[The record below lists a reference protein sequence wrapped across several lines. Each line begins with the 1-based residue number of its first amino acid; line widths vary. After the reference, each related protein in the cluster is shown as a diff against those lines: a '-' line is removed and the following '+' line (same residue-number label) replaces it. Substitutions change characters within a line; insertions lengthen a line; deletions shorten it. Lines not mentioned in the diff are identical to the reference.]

1 MKKKIIVLLLITA
14 IGSITITYYFKK
26 RSLNFLDIKGT
37 IINKEEVEFVQDS
50 RKIKKVRLLHSDLG
64 HINLA
69 ISFPKNY
76 SNAALPILFILG
88 GIETGLES
96 INHVSDIGNNILVG
110 FDWPIN
116 ENLPDGKEIILKFN
130 DLYKD
135 IYNSPKQAAVAIEW
149 AGNQHWAESRI
160 SLLGFSIGAIV
171 APSVQR
177 LIEHRDN
184 IKIDFTVL
192 AYGGT
197 NIGLL
202 VNKNPYIKPKWLK
215 PLLGWVLQIIFNSID
230 PKENLPYITGNFL
243 IINGKKDNLIPL
255 KSSSSMQELTPLPK
269 KIILLDGNHMGIGK
283 KQKKLLKVIIEN
295 TRKWLIEN
303 NAINFRKEAIRFNR

>member
-215 PLLGWVLQIIFNSID
+215 PLLGWVLQIIFN
-230 PKENLPYITGNFL
+230 
-243 IINGKKDNLIPL
+243 
-255 KSSSSMQELTPLPK
+255 
-269 KIILLDGNHMGIGK
+269 
-283 KQKKLLKVIIEN
+283 
-295 TRKWLIEN
+295 
-303 NAINFRKEAIRFNR
+303 